1 MNIFIG
7 IKPDRQQMQAIYRC
21 KLSEN
26 EALVDLFRIRLEEVK
41 TSLVAADDPVRIH
54 RLQGRAEALSDF
66 LEAIERSPEILARLG
81 N

>member
-1 MNIFIG
+1 
-7 IKPDRQQMQAIYRC
+7 MQAIYRC